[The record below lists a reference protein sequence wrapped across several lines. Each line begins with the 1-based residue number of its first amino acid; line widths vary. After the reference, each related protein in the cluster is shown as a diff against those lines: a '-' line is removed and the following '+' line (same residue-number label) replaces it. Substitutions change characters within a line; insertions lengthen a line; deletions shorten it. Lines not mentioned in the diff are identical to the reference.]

1 MLIAKMSVTPG
12 GPIMIDDKA
21 VTGKPVSQDPIVKK
35 KDPVKTGKPTKPRPI
50 PNMSTDNGGP
60 IMVDETAV
68 TGPLNPPAPVVKDAE
83 NK

>member
-1 MLIAKMSVTPG
+1 MGEYKLGVSVS
-12 GPIMIDDKA
+12 M
-21 VTGKPVSQDPIVKK
+21 Q
-35 KDPVKTGKPTKPRPI
+35 TKPWPI

-60 IMVDETAV
+60 IMVDGTAV